1 MKRFRKSA
9 IALVLALLM
18 ALQGTEPIFVQA
30 KEAIE
35 DVQKNADFS
44 RPEALTEE
52 EAGITDSTSGEQDK
66 SQQSD
71 ADVQNETTPS
81 EDTETQ
87 EEQTTPA
94 EETEENPQEKE
105 VELKEPQDYY
115 PIPEEPEGELIDYD
129 AISKTYKTG
138 DKQYTTVYGG
148 YVGTY
153 KNEDGDTELVDNTL
167 VKPEE
172 ADTPASEEAQ
182 EASSVVATE
191 EKEEKTEVYQN
202 KANDYAILL
211 PEQMSEENGVTIENG
226 KTRIGI
232 IPVDGDYTHSVIK
245 DNAILY
251 NEVYEGADV
260 QYTVLDSSIKE
271 DIVLQQP
278 TDREVYEYE
287 LQIPGYQAEVK
298 DNQVYIYPE
307 GKTIKDA
314 KYLLETPSM
323 EDAAGEISFLITL
336 ELREED
342 GKTILTVKPDRDWLS
357 AEERQYPVRIDPTPV
372 EIQKS
377 SFNMIGVEE
386 GSPTSQI
393 GDNNYP
399 YVGFDDGIKSGN
411 LAGFG
416 TAHQNC
422 RTYIKVN
429 SNFSQIPKD
438 SKIDSATFAVS
449 QKTAYSGGASQFGLY
464 RVDQSWNTSI
474 TWKTKPV
481 NLTFQDVQ
489 NASTSRNSYI
499 NYDVKDLVN
508 DWVQGT
514 HANNGFALVA
524 IAEANNLGASMQCE
538 VLNNRASVYGPK
550 LSIQWSPAEDPYL
563 RDMSLDETTI
573 LLRPMTEKNTNGKL
587 KFDAVFADGI
597 AKSKSTVEY
606 YLLPDEENEEH
617 HETDAKPLYS
627 YPDSTEYN
635 KQFPEANKYYS
646 KDSNWQSALYSG
658 LTKDKLYKIKAK
670 ASKEIDGKLETGKE
684 VTSDS
689 FVIYEVK
696 QFDTFPKIAKYYGVP
711 LKNIMKDNQVM
722 DALVVANNTI
732 FIRNPQTN
740 VPYSPAP
747 LTDQD
752 KMRIDGALMGRGL
765 HCEFGFEPVNLNT
778 GNFYMDQSDATMNE
792 LNGEFSITRS
802 YNSKG
807 TDQHS
812 MFGRGWS
819 FNYDQSLSQMEDG
832 SLLYMRGDGSYLIFD
847 KNEDGSY
854 TAPDGYVYDL
864 KAVSYKDTDHDYIG
878 WELTDA
884 DQSVWSFDKYGILRY
899 VTDVNGFKTVLDY
912 DDDYNL
918 SKITTPSGKTFGV
931 KQDKFGHIKE
941 LSLPDGGKVS
951 YKYDEQGNLISVTDP
966 NGTTKEY
973 KYDDDS
979 RMTSWKDENGN
990 TVVKNTYDKEGRV
1003 VEQTDAEK
1011 GTATFKY
1018 GKSSTTTTDNEG
1030 NKTVYHYDDQYRTTS
1045 IEYPDGTTCEKTYNA
1060 ENQLASETTAAGTK
1074 TYTYD
1079 TFGNVATETREDG
1092 KTASYTYNEQN
1103 KLTSATGYN
1112 GATVTYSYD
1121 GNGNMVTSTKPDGTA
1136 ITYTYDDKH
1145 RMVSQTDGRGVTTTY
1160 SYDGPNM
1167 TGYVDGNGAAWGF
1180 TYDAMNRAVTMTD
1193 PLGNVTSNSYDANGN
1208 LTSKTAADG
1217 GVTAYTLDGVGNI
1230 TASTDALGNTTT
1242 YTYDKMYNMTSGT
1255 DPKGNQISY
1264 VYDKNYQQVKATD
1277 AKGNTITYKY
1287 DSMGRVIEESNKDF
1301 GTKLYEY
1308 DKAGNLKKYTDGNG
1322 NATVS
1327 KFDSLGQVLQS
1338 KDAVGNITKY
1348 EYDALGNE
1356 TKITYGDG
1364 SSHSKEYDNCGRLA
1378 KETDELGAV
1387 TTYTYDAA
1395 DNLVS
1400 KSDDSGRT
1408 WTYTY
1413 DNTGNRLSETNPEGG
1428 TTTYTYDKAGNLV
1441 SSTDEEGRTDTYA
1454 YDKAG
1459 NLTTSKDALGYT
1471 VSMKYDLNG
1480 NLVSSTDE
1488 NGNTS
1493 TMTYDGN
1500 GNMTS
1505 VSDAKGN
1512 ITAMKYDSTDNLEQ
1526 TVDALKGKTTYEYD
1540 SQGNSTKMTDALG
1553 NAYSYVYDKEGNNTS
1568 IILPTGDKVL
1578 MEYDAIGQLVK
1589 CTDAQGLVITYQ
1601 YDGAGNLIHSSD
1613 NGGNSMDYTYDGA
1626 GNVLTQ
1632 TDELG
1637 RTATYKYD
1645 QYGRL
1650 LKLTEADGSITSYEY
1665 DVMDR
1670 ITAVTDAEGHKT
1682 TFTYD
1687 KVGNQLSMTEE
1698 EEATYKYAYDK
1709 KDRVISQTNPL
1720 GASSTFKYDGND
1732 NVTESV
1738 DENGTVTKYAY
1749 DKNDN
1754 LVSQTD
1760 GNGNTTTYQYDE
1772 LDRKIGETS
1781 PLKETNEYRYDAIGN
1796 LTKSK
1801 DPMGLITEY
1810 KYDSL
1815 SNMTEQ
1821 ISPKGAVTKYD
1832 YDKHGNVISVTDAKG
1847 NETQYS
1853 VDLNDNV
1860 TKMTQA
1866 NGGEYTYSYDKAG
1879 RLKSM
1884 TSPLGYTKNFS
1895 YDKVDNVV
1903 KESDSLKSTTTY
1915 TYDKLHNM
1923 KSSTNALDGTTS
1935 FSYDKYGNLVK
1946 ETDPLGRSNTYSYD
1960 LAGQMTSAADPLG
1973 KITAYT
1979 YDPAGNITEITKPGG
1994 RKTSYGYDKNYNVT
2008 SVTDPM
2014 GYVAKTVYDK
2024 DNRVTEETDALGQKE
2039 SYTYDKDSRVTSITD
2054 KRGFTTGFDYD
2065 AHGNIQVVT
2074 DKTGLKSHLE
2084 YDKNDNLTKVT
2095 DALGGVTTYGYD
2107 NMDNLVTFTNAAN
2120 KTTNYTYDL
2129 EGNLTSIKDP
2139 AGRTEKFDYDEKGR
2153 LTGHTQASG
2162 KKTTYDYDKL
2172 NDLLEKSYQDAKGE
2186 RSEKDV
2192 TYAYNSA
2199 GERVSMKDQTG
2210 KSSYEYDAL
2219 GRITKVTSGSK
2230 KDVSYVYDD
2239 ADNLQA
2245 IVYLDGTKISYEY
2258 DLNDNLVKLTDRNRK
2273 VTTYKHDALNR
2284 VTEVTRSNG
2293 TKTEVS
2299 YDAEDHITKIVN
2311 TCGSCGKVISTYE
2324 YKYNDQGYVVGE
2336 TATELE
2342 AGTRK
2347 TPSWEDWY
2355 NWGDTQKETDKAD
2368 CEHQE
2373 KEIQTTRTYE
2383 YDDNWELTRCTE
2395 KAEGGKK
2402 TVHNYTYDKIGNRTS
2417 YEKIEDGVSK
2427 AKYNYK
2433 YNDSN
2438 QLIKRTNAKIWGDPG
2453 TTYSY
2458 DKDGNLI
2465 QECDKTNSADP
2476 VTYEYTAENRL
2487 AVVKQGGTVL
2497 MAAMYDGDNN
2507 RVFELDNTYKWED
2520 CYGDEVLIPANQ
2532 RTEDGNSPKEQLASL
2547 VKGGSN
2553 AKGYTLTE
2561 YINDINRENTEV
2573 LAEYGADEKVRQ
2585 AYTYGESG
2593 IGERVSVDKSEESSY
2608 YLYDGRNSVTGI
2620 LTETANLTNSYQYDS
2635 YGNLTSGTADGV
2647 NYYGYNGESTNVK
2660 TGLQY
2665 LRARYY
2671 NAENGTFT
2679 TEDSDL
2685 GTTENPLTRNRYDYT
2700 TNNPLNYSDPTGHSL
2715 WSRIKSTAKKAAK
2728 AVKSVGKKIVNTA
2741 KKVVKTVVN
2750 TAKKAAKTI
2759 VNTVKGV
2766 AKTAKNA
2773 AKHAKQTYQSVKN
2786 RVTSSSTY
2794 QKITSRGSQFIRSVS
2809 NGVQKIGKTYTSFK
2823 SYVSERTAE
2832 IRSEVVR
2839 HMCTTTNRIT
2849 DKLGKVDWNAV
2860 KKVAIGITAVTVSGL
2875 VVAATGGLAAG
2886 AVLAALPAMGGLGTA
2901 MVSGAVIGAIGGA
2914 SYSAVNSGLS
2924 GNSLKQ
2930 VAKDTLVGGIA
2941 GAVTGGVMGGLSYG
2955 AGKLLNVVR
2964 SAGSTHNDGI
2974 DKSFKKLVAEVTETK
2989 LPEGTWEKPPLERG
3003 DIIDKAMGNN
3013 LGHNFPTIDKVE
3025 NGVVTSVKSRDL
3037 GAKTYQNGNK
3047 LEKVI
3052 VKDINKVSGFIGE
3065 TFNGKFVN
3073 AEEIVGR
3080 QLQVVVPNVTLSEAQ
3095 INAVNNAT
3103 KHGIDKGVKLIIT
3116 VGK

>member
-1 MKRFRKSA
+1 
-9 IALVLALLM
+9 
-18 ALQGTEPIFVQA
+18 
-30 KEAIE
+30 
-35 DVQKNADFS
+35 
-44 RPEALTEE
+44 
-52 EAGITDSTSGEQDK
+52 
-66 SQQSD
+66 
-71 ADVQNETTPS
+71 
-81 EDTETQ
+81 
-87 EEQTTPA
+87 
-94 EETEENPQEKE
+94 
-105 VELKEPQDYY
+105 
-115 PIPEEPEGELIDYD
+115 
-129 AISKTYKTG
+129 
-138 DKQYTTVYGG
+138 
-148 YVGTY
+148 
-153 KNEDGDTELVDNTL
+153 
-167 VKPEE
+167 
-172 ADTPASEEAQ
+172 
-182 EASSVVATE
+182 
-191 EKEEKTEVYQN
+191 
-202 KANDYAILL
+202 
-211 PEQMSEENGVTIENG
+211 
-226 KTRIGI
+226 
-232 IPVDGDYTHSVIK
+232 
-245 DNAILY
+245 
-251 NEVYEGADV
+251 
-260 QYTVLDSSIKE
+260 
-271 DIVLQQP
+271 
-278 TDREVYEYE
+278 
-287 LQIPGYQAEVK
+287 
-298 DNQVYIYPE
+298 
-307 GKTIKDA
+307 
-314 KYLLETPSM
+314 
-323 EDAAGEISFLITL
+323 
-336 ELREED
+336 
-342 GKTILTVKPDRDWLS
+342 
-357 AEERQYPVRIDPTPV
+357 
-372 EIQKS
+372 
-377 SFNMIGVEE
+377 
-386 GSPTSQI
+386 
-393 GDNNYP
+393 
-399 YVGFDDGIKSGN
+399 
-411 LAGFG
+411 
-416 TAHQNC
+416 
-422 RTYIKVN
+422 
-429 SNFSQIPKD
+429 
-438 SKIDSATFAVS
+438 
-449 QKTAYSGGASQFGLY
+449 
-464 RVDQSWNTSI
+464 
-474 TWKTKPV
+474 
-481 NLTFQDVQ
+481 
-489 NASTSRNSYI
+489 
-499 NYDVKDLVN
+499 
-508 DWVQGT
+508 
-514 HANNGFALVA
+514 
-524 IAEANNLGASMQCE
+524 
-538 VLNNRASVYGPK
+538 
-550 LSIQWSPAEDPYL
+550 
-563 RDMSLDETTI
+563 
-573 LLRPMTEKNTNGKL
+573 
-587 KFDAVFADGI
+587 
-597 AKSKSTVEY
+597 
-606 YLLPDEENEEH
+606 
-617 HETDAKPLYS
+617 
-627 YPDSTEYN
+627 
-635 KQFPEANKYYS
+635 
-646 KDSNWQSALYSG
+646 
-658 LTKDKLYKIKAK
+658 
-670 ASKEIDGKLETGKE
+670 
-684 VTSDS
+684 
-689 FVIYEVK
+689 
-696 QFDTFPKIAKYYGVP
+696 
-711 LKNIMKDNQVM
+711 
-722 DALVVANNTI
+722 
-732 FIRNPQTN
+732 
-740 VPYSPAP
+740 
-747 LTDQD
+747 
-752 KMRIDGALMGRGL
+752 
-765 HCEFGFEPVNLNT
+765 
-778 GNFYMDQSDATMNE
+778 
-792 LNGEFSITRS
+792 
-802 YNSKG
+802 
-807 TDQHS
+807 
-812 MFGRGWS
+812 
-819 FNYDQSLSQMEDG
+819 
-832 SLLYMRGDGSYLIFD
+832 
-847 KNEDGSY
+847 
-854 TAPDGYVYDL
+854 
-864 KAVSYKDTDHDYIG
+864 
-878 WELTDA
+878 
-884 DQSVWSFDKYGILRY
+884 
-899 VTDVNGFKTVLDY
+899 
-912 DDDYNL
+912 
-918 SKITTPSGKTFGV
+918 
-931 KQDKFGHIKE
+931 
-941 LSLPDGGKVS
+941 
-951 YKYDEQGNLISVTDP
+951 
-966 NGTTKEY
+966 
-973 KYDDDS
+973 
-979 RMTSWKDENGN
+979 
-990 TVVKNTYDKEGRV
+990 
-1003 VEQTDAEK
+1003 
-1011 GTATFKY
+1011 
-1018 GKSSTTTTDNEG
+1018 
-1030 NKTVYHYDDQYRTTS
+1030 
-1045 IEYPDGTTCEKTYNA
+1045 
-1060 ENQLASETTAAGTK
+1060 
-1074 TYTYD
+1074 
-1079 TFGNVATETREDG
+1079 
-1092 KTASYTYNEQN
+1092 
-1103 KLTSATGYN
+1103 
-1112 GATVTYSYD
+1112 
-1121 GNGNMVTSTKPDGTA
+1121 
-1136 ITYTYDDKH
+1136 
-1145 RMVSQTDGRGVTTTY
+1145 
-1160 SYDGPNM
+1160 
-1167 TGYVDGNGAAWGF
+1167 
-1180 TYDAMNRAVTMTD
+1180 
-1193 PLGNVTSNSYDANGN
+1193 
-1208 LTSKTAADG
+1208 
-1217 GVTAYTLDGVGNI
+1217 
-1230 TASTDALGNTTT
+1230 
-1242 YTYDKMYNMTSGT
+1242 
-1255 DPKGNQISY
+1255 
-1264 VYDKNYQQVKATD
+1264 
-1277 AKGNTITYKY
+1277 
-1287 DSMGRVIEESNKDF
+1287 
-1301 GTKLYEY
+1301 
-1308 DKAGNLKKYTDGNG
+1308 
-1322 NATVS
+1322 
-1327 KFDSLGQVLQS
+1327 
-1338 KDAVGNITKY
+1338 
-1348 EYDALGNE
+1348 
-1356 TKITYGDG
+1356 
-1364 SSHSKEYDNCGRLA
+1364 
-1378 KETDELGAV
+1378 
-1387 TTYTYDAA
+1387 
-1395 DNLVS
+1395 
-1400 KSDDSGRT
+1400 
-1408 WTYTY
+1408 
-1413 DNTGNRLSETNPEGG
+1413 
-1428 TTTYTYDKAGNLV
+1428 
-1441 SSTDEEGRTDTYA
+1441 
-1454 YDKAG
+1454 
-1459 NLTTSKDALGYT
+1459 
-1471 VSMKYDLNG
+1471 
-1480 NLVSSTDE
+1480 
-1488 NGNTS
+1488 
-1493 TMTYDGN
+1493 
-1500 GNMTS
+1500 
-1505 VSDAKGN
+1505 
-1512 ITAMKYDSTDNLEQ
+1512 
-1526 TVDALKGKTTYEYD
+1526 
-1540 SQGNSTKMTDALG
+1540 
-1553 NAYSYVYDKEGNNTS
+1553 
-1568 IILPTGDKVL
+1568 
-1578 MEYDAIGQLVK
+1578 
-1589 CTDAQGLVITYQ
+1589 
-1601 YDGAGNLIHSSD
+1601 
-1613 NGGNSMDYTYDGA
+1613 
-1626 GNVLTQ
+1626 
-1632 TDELG
+1632 
-1637 RTATYKYD
+1637 
-1645 QYGRL
+1645 
-1650 LKLTEADGSITSYEY
+1650 
-1665 DVMDR
+1665 
-1670 ITAVTDAEGHKT
+1670 
-1682 TFTYD
+1682 
-1687 KVGNQLSMTEE
+1687 
-1698 EEATYKYAYDK
+1698 
-1709 KDRVISQTNPL
+1709 
-1720 GASSTFKYDGND
+1720 
-1732 NVTESV
+1732 
-1738 DENGTVTKYAY
+1738 
-1749 DKNDN
+1749 
-1754 LVSQTD
+1754 
-1760 GNGNTTTYQYDE
+1760 
-1772 LDRKIGETS
+1772 
-1781 PLKETNEYRYDAIGN
+1781 
-1796 LTKSK
+1796 
-1801 DPMGLITEY
+1801 
-1810 KYDSL
+1810 
-1815 SNMTEQ
+1815 
-1821 ISPKGAVTKYD
+1821 
-1832 YDKHGNVISVTDAKG
+1832 
-1847 NETQYS
+1847 
-1853 VDLNDNV
+1853 
-1860 TKMTQA
+1860 MTQA

-1915 TYDKLHNM
+1915 IYDKLHNM

-2186 RSEKDV
+2186 TSEKDV

-2245 IVYLDGTKISYEY
+2245 IVYPDGTKISYEY

>member
-1 MKRFRKSA
+1 M
-9 IALVLALLM
+9 
-18 ALQGTEPIFVQA
+18 
-30 KEAIE
+30 
-35 DVQKNADFS
+35 
-44 RPEALTEE
+44 
-52 EAGITDSTSGEQDK
+52 
-66 SQQSD
+66 
-71 ADVQNETTPS
+71 
-81 EDTETQ
+81 
-87 EEQTTPA
+87 
-94 EETEENPQEKE
+94 
-105 VELKEPQDYY
+105 
-115 PIPEEPEGELIDYD
+115 
-129 AISKTYKTG
+129 
-138 DKQYTTVYGG
+138 
-148 YVGTY
+148 
-153 KNEDGDTELVDNTL
+153 
-167 VKPEE
+167 
-172 ADTPASEEAQ
+172 
-182 EASSVVATE
+182 
-191 EKEEKTEVYQN
+191 
-202 KANDYAILL
+202 
-211 PEQMSEENGVTIENG
+211 
-226 KTRIGI
+226 
-232 IPVDGDYTHSVIK
+232 
-245 DNAILY
+245 
-251 NEVYEGADV
+251 
-260 QYTVLDSSIKE
+260 
-271 DIVLQQP
+271 
-278 TDREVYEYE
+278 
-287 LQIPGYQAEVK
+287 
-298 DNQVYIYPE
+298 
-307 GKTIKDA
+307 
-314 KYLLETPSM
+314 
-323 EDAAGEISFLITL
+323 
-336 ELREED
+336 
-342 GKTILTVKPDRDWLS
+342 
-357 AEERQYPVRIDPTPV
+357 
-372 EIQKS
+372 
-377 SFNMIGVEE
+377 
-386 GSPTSQI
+386 
-393 GDNNYP
+393 
-399 YVGFDDGIKSGN
+399 
-411 LAGFG
+411 
-416 TAHQNC
+416 
-422 RTYIKVN
+422 
-429 SNFSQIPKD
+429 
-438 SKIDSATFAVS
+438 
-449 QKTAYSGGASQFGLY
+449 
-464 RVDQSWNTSI
+464 
-474 TWKTKPV
+474 
-481 NLTFQDVQ
+481 
-489 NASTSRNSYI
+489 
-499 NYDVKDLVN
+499 
-508 DWVQGT
+508 
-514 HANNGFALVA
+514 
-524 IAEANNLGASMQCE
+524 
-538 VLNNRASVYGPK
+538 
-550 LSIQWSPAEDPYL
+550 
-563 RDMSLDETTI
+563 
-573 LLRPMTEKNTNGKL
+573 
-587 KFDAVFADGI
+587 
-597 AKSKSTVEY
+597 
-606 YLLPDEENEEH
+606 
-617 HETDAKPLYS
+617 
-627 YPDSTEYN
+627 
-635 KQFPEANKYYS
+635 
-646 KDSNWQSALYSG
+646 
-658 LTKDKLYKIKAK
+658 
-670 ASKEIDGKLETGKE
+670 
-684 VTSDS
+684 
-689 FVIYEVK
+689 
-696 QFDTFPKIAKYYGVP
+696 
-711 LKNIMKDNQVM
+711 
-722 DALVVANNTI
+722 
-732 FIRNPQTN
+732 
-740 VPYSPAP
+740 
-747 LTDQD
+747 
-752 KMRIDGALMGRGL
+752 
-765 HCEFGFEPVNLNT
+765 
-778 GNFYMDQSDATMNE
+778 
-792 LNGEFSITRS
+792 
-802 YNSKG
+802 
-807 TDQHS
+807 
-812 MFGRGWS
+812 
-819 FNYDQSLSQMEDG
+819 
-832 SLLYMRGDGSYLIFD
+832 
-847 KNEDGSY
+847 
-854 TAPDGYVYDL
+854 
-864 KAVSYKDTDHDYIG
+864 
-878 WELTDA
+878 
-884 DQSVWSFDKYGILRY
+884 
-899 VTDVNGFKTVLDY
+899 
-912 DDDYNL
+912 
-918 SKITTPSGKTFGV
+918 
-931 KQDKFGHIKE
+931 
-941 LSLPDGGKVS
+941 
-951 YKYDEQGNLISVTDP
+951 
-966 NGTTKEY
+966 
-973 KYDDDS
+973 
-979 RMTSWKDENGN
+979 
-990 TVVKNTYDKEGRV
+990 
-1003 VEQTDAEK
+1003 
-1011 GTATFKY
+1011 
-1018 GKSSTTTTDNEG
+1018 
-1030 NKTVYHYDDQYRTTS
+1030 
-1045 IEYPDGTTCEKTYNA
+1045 
-1060 ENQLASETTAAGTK
+1060 
-1074 TYTYD
+1074 
-1079 TFGNVATETREDG
+1079 
-1092 KTASYTYNEQN
+1092 
-1103 KLTSATGYN
+1103 
-1112 GATVTYSYD
+1112 
-1121 GNGNMVTSTKPDGTA
+1121 
-1136 ITYTYDDKH
+1136 
-1145 RMVSQTDGRGVTTTY
+1145 
-1160 SYDGPNM
+1160 
-1167 TGYVDGNGAAWGF
+1167 
-1180 TYDAMNRAVTMTD
+1180 
-1193 PLGNVTSNSYDANGN
+1193 
-1208 LTSKTAADG
+1208 
-1217 GVTAYTLDGVGNI
+1217 
-1230 TASTDALGNTTT
+1230 
-1242 YTYDKMYNMTSGT
+1242 
-1255 DPKGNQISY
+1255 
-1264 VYDKNYQQVKATD
+1264 
-1277 AKGNTITYKY
+1277 
-1287 DSMGRVIEESNKDF
+1287 
-1301 GTKLYEY
+1301 
-1308 DKAGNLKKYTDGNG
+1308 
-1322 NATVS
+1322 
-1327 KFDSLGQVLQS
+1327 
-1338 KDAVGNITKY
+1338 
-1348 EYDALGNE
+1348 
-1356 TKITYGDG
+1356 
-1364 SSHSKEYDNCGRLA
+1364 
-1378 KETDELGAV
+1378 
-1387 TTYTYDAA
+1387 
-1395 DNLVS
+1395 
-1400 KSDDSGRT
+1400 
-1408 WTYTY
+1408 
-1413 DNTGNRLSETNPEGG
+1413 
-1428 TTTYTYDKAGNLV
+1428 
-1441 SSTDEEGRTDTYA
+1441 
-1454 YDKAG
+1454 
-1459 NLTTSKDALGYT
+1459 
-1471 VSMKYDLNG
+1471 
-1480 NLVSSTDE
+1480 
-1488 NGNTS
+1488 
-1493 TMTYDGN
+1493 
-1500 GNMTS
+1500 
-1505 VSDAKGN
+1505 
-1512 ITAMKYDSTDNLEQ
+1512 
-1526 TVDALKGKTTYEYD
+1526 
-1540 SQGNSTKMTDALG
+1540 
-1553 NAYSYVYDKEGNNTS
+1553 
-1568 IILPTGDKVL
+1568 
-1578 MEYDAIGQLVK
+1578 
-1589 CTDAQGLVITYQ
+1589 
-1601 YDGAGNLIHSSD
+1601 
-1613 NGGNSMDYTYDGA
+1613 
-1626 GNVLTQ
+1626 
-1632 TDELG
+1632 
-1637 RTATYKYD
+1637 
-1645 QYGRL
+1645 
-1650 LKLTEADGSITSYEY
+1650 
-1665 DVMDR
+1665 
-1670 ITAVTDAEGHKT
+1670 
-1682 TFTYD
+1682 
-1687 KVGNQLSMTEE
+1687 
-1698 EEATYKYAYDK
+1698 
-1709 KDRVISQTNPL
+1709 
-1720 GASSTFKYDGND
+1720 
-1732 NVTESV
+1732 
-1738 DENGTVTKYAY
+1738 
-1749 DKNDN
+1749 
-1754 LVSQTD
+1754 
-1760 GNGNTTTYQYDE
+1760 
-1772 LDRKIGETS
+1772 
-1781 PLKETNEYRYDAIGN
+1781 
-1796 LTKSK
+1796 
-1801 DPMGLITEY
+1801 
-1810 KYDSL
+1810 
-1815 SNMTEQ
+1815 
-1821 ISPKGAVTKYD
+1821 
-1832 YDKHGNVISVTDAKG
+1832 
-1847 NETQYS
+1847 
-1853 VDLNDNV
+1853 
-1860 TKMTQA
+1860 
-1866 NGGEYTYSYDKAG
+1866 
-1879 RLKSM
+1879 
-1884 TSPLGYTKNFS
+1884 
-1895 YDKVDNVV
+1895 
-1903 KESDSLKSTTTY
+1903 
-1915 TYDKLHNM
+1915 
-1923 KSSTNALDGTTS
+1923 
-1935 FSYDKYGNLVK
+1935 K

-2186 RSEKDV
+2186 TSEKDV

-2245 IVYLDGTKISYEY
+2245 IVYPDGTKISYEY

-2585 AYTYGESG
+2585 AYTYGESV

>member
-1 MKRFRKSA
+1 
-9 IALVLALLM
+9 
-18 ALQGTEPIFVQA
+18 
-30 KEAIE
+30 
-35 DVQKNADFS
+35 
-44 RPEALTEE
+44 
-52 EAGITDSTSGEQDK
+52 
-66 SQQSD
+66 
-71 ADVQNETTPS
+71 
-81 EDTETQ
+81 
-87 EEQTTPA
+87 
-94 EETEENPQEKE
+94 
-105 VELKEPQDYY
+105 
-115 PIPEEPEGELIDYD
+115 
-129 AISKTYKTG
+129 
-138 DKQYTTVYGG
+138 
-148 YVGTY
+148 
-153 KNEDGDTELVDNTL
+153 
-167 VKPEE
+167 
-172 ADTPASEEAQ
+172 
-182 EASSVVATE
+182 
-191 EKEEKTEVYQN
+191 
-202 KANDYAILL
+202 
-211 PEQMSEENGVTIENG
+211 
-226 KTRIGI
+226 
-232 IPVDGDYTHSVIK
+232 
-245 DNAILY
+245 
-251 NEVYEGADV
+251 
-260 QYTVLDSSIKE
+260 
-271 DIVLQQP
+271 
-278 TDREVYEYE
+278 
-287 LQIPGYQAEVK
+287 
-298 DNQVYIYPE
+298 
-307 GKTIKDA
+307 
-314 KYLLETPSM
+314 
-323 EDAAGEISFLITL
+323 
-336 ELREED
+336 
-342 GKTILTVKPDRDWLS
+342 
-357 AEERQYPVRIDPTPV
+357 
-372 EIQKS
+372 
-377 SFNMIGVEE
+377 
-386 GSPTSQI
+386 
-393 GDNNYP
+393 
-399 YVGFDDGIKSGN
+399 
-411 LAGFG
+411 
-416 TAHQNC
+416 
-422 RTYIKVN
+422 
-429 SNFSQIPKD
+429 
-438 SKIDSATFAVS
+438 
-449 QKTAYSGGASQFGLY
+449 
-464 RVDQSWNTSI
+464 
-474 TWKTKPV
+474 
-481 NLTFQDVQ
+481 
-489 NASTSRNSYI
+489 
-499 NYDVKDLVN
+499 
-508 DWVQGT
+508 
-514 HANNGFALVA
+514 
-524 IAEANNLGASMQCE
+524 
-538 VLNNRASVYGPK
+538 
-550 LSIQWSPAEDPYL
+550 
-563 RDMSLDETTI
+563 
-573 LLRPMTEKNTNGKL
+573 
-587 KFDAVFADGI
+587 
-597 AKSKSTVEY
+597 
-606 YLLPDEENEEH
+606 
-617 HETDAKPLYS
+617 
-627 YPDSTEYN
+627 
-635 KQFPEANKYYS
+635 
-646 KDSNWQSALYSG
+646 
-658 LTKDKLYKIKAK
+658 
-670 ASKEIDGKLETGKE
+670 
-684 VTSDS
+684 
-689 FVIYEVK
+689 
-696 QFDTFPKIAKYYGVP
+696 
-711 LKNIMKDNQVM
+711 
-722 DALVVANNTI
+722 
-732 FIRNPQTN
+732 
-740 VPYSPAP
+740 
-747 LTDQD
+747 
-752 KMRIDGALMGRGL
+752 
-765 HCEFGFEPVNLNT
+765 
-778 GNFYMDQSDATMNE
+778 
-792 LNGEFSITRS
+792 
-802 YNSKG
+802 
-807 TDQHS
+807 
-812 MFGRGWS
+812 
-819 FNYDQSLSQMEDG
+819 
-832 SLLYMRGDGSYLIFD
+832 
-847 KNEDGSY
+847 
-854 TAPDGYVYDL
+854 
-864 KAVSYKDTDHDYIG
+864 
-878 WELTDA
+878 
-884 DQSVWSFDKYGILRY
+884 
-899 VTDVNGFKTVLDY
+899 
-912 DDDYNL
+912 
-918 SKITTPSGKTFGV
+918 
-931 KQDKFGHIKE
+931 
-941 LSLPDGGKVS
+941 
-951 YKYDEQGNLISVTDP
+951 
-966 NGTTKEY
+966 
-973 KYDDDS
+973 
-979 RMTSWKDENGN
+979 
-990 TVVKNTYDKEGRV
+990 
-1003 VEQTDAEK
+1003 
-1011 GTATFKY
+1011 
-1018 GKSSTTTTDNEG
+1018 
-1030 NKTVYHYDDQYRTTS
+1030 
-1045 IEYPDGTTCEKTYNA
+1045 
-1060 ENQLASETTAAGTK
+1060 
-1074 TYTYD
+1074 
-1079 TFGNVATETREDG
+1079 
-1092 KTASYTYNEQN
+1092 
-1103 KLTSATGYN
+1103 
-1112 GATVTYSYD
+1112 
-1121 GNGNMVTSTKPDGTA
+1121 
-1136 ITYTYDDKH
+1136 
-1145 RMVSQTDGRGVTTTY
+1145 
-1160 SYDGPNM
+1160 
-1167 TGYVDGNGAAWGF
+1167 
-1180 TYDAMNRAVTMTD
+1180 
-1193 PLGNVTSNSYDANGN
+1193 
-1208 LTSKTAADG
+1208 
-1217 GVTAYTLDGVGNI
+1217 
-1230 TASTDALGNTTT
+1230 
-1242 YTYDKMYNMTSGT
+1242 
-1255 DPKGNQISY
+1255 
-1264 VYDKNYQQVKATD
+1264 
-1277 AKGNTITYKY
+1277 
-1287 DSMGRVIEESNKDF
+1287 
-1301 GTKLYEY
+1301 
-1308 DKAGNLKKYTDGNG
+1308 
-1322 NATVS
+1322 
-1327 KFDSLGQVLQS
+1327 
-1338 KDAVGNITKY
+1338 
-1348 EYDALGNE
+1348 
-1356 TKITYGDG
+1356 
-1364 SSHSKEYDNCGRLA
+1364 
-1378 KETDELGAV
+1378 
-1387 TTYTYDAA
+1387 
-1395 DNLVS
+1395 
-1400 KSDDSGRT
+1400 
-1408 WTYTY
+1408 
-1413 DNTGNRLSETNPEGG
+1413 
-1428 TTTYTYDKAGNLV
+1428 
-1441 SSTDEEGRTDTYA
+1441 
-1454 YDKAG
+1454 
-1459 NLTTSKDALGYT
+1459 
-1471 VSMKYDLNG
+1471 
-1480 NLVSSTDE
+1480 
-1488 NGNTS
+1488 
-1493 TMTYDGN
+1493 
-1500 GNMTS
+1500 
-1505 VSDAKGN
+1505 
-1512 ITAMKYDSTDNLEQ
+1512 
-1526 TVDALKGKTTYEYD
+1526 
-1540 SQGNSTKMTDALG
+1540 
-1553 NAYSYVYDKEGNNTS
+1553 
-1568 IILPTGDKVL
+1568 
-1578 MEYDAIGQLVK
+1578 
-1589 CTDAQGLVITYQ
+1589 
-1601 YDGAGNLIHSSD
+1601 
-1613 NGGNSMDYTYDGA
+1613 
-1626 GNVLTQ
+1626 
-1632 TDELG
+1632 
-1637 RTATYKYD
+1637 
-1645 QYGRL
+1645 
-1650 LKLTEADGSITSYEY
+1650 
-1665 DVMDR
+1665 
-1670 ITAVTDAEGHKT
+1670 
-1682 TFTYD
+1682 
-1687 KVGNQLSMTEE
+1687 
-1698 EEATYKYAYDK
+1698 
-1709 KDRVISQTNPL
+1709 
-1720 GASSTFKYDGND
+1720 
-1732 NVTESV
+1732 
-1738 DENGTVTKYAY
+1738 
-1749 DKNDN
+1749 
-1754 LVSQTD
+1754 
-1760 GNGNTTTYQYDE
+1760 
-1772 LDRKIGETS
+1772 
-1781 PLKETNEYRYDAIGN
+1781 
-1796 LTKSK
+1796 
-1801 DPMGLITEY
+1801 
-1810 KYDSL
+1810 
-1815 SNMTEQ
+1815 
-1821 ISPKGAVTKYD
+1821 
-1832 YDKHGNVISVTDAKG
+1832 
-1847 NETQYS
+1847 
-1853 VDLNDNV
+1853 
-1860 TKMTQA
+1860 
-1866 NGGEYTYSYDKAG
+1866 
-1879 RLKSM
+1879 
-1884 TSPLGYTKNFS
+1884 
-1895 YDKVDNVV
+1895 
-1903 KESDSLKSTTTY
+1903 
-1915 TYDKLHNM
+1915 
-1923 KSSTNALDGTTS
+1923 
-1935 FSYDKYGNLVK
+1935 
-1946 ETDPLGRSNTYSYD
+1946 
-1960 LAGQMTSAADPLG
+1960 
-1973 KITAYT
+1973 
-1979 YDPAGNITEITKPGG
+1979 
-1994 RKTSYGYDKNYNVT
+1994 
-2008 SVTDPM
+2008 M

-2186 RSEKDV
+2186 TSEKDV

-2245 IVYLDGTKISYEY
+2245 IVYPDGTKISYEY

-2773 AKHAKQTYQSVKN
+2773 AKHAKQTYQ
-2786 RVTSSSTY
+2786 
-2794 QKITSRGSQFIRSVS
+2794 KITSRGSQFIRSVS

>member
-1 MKRFRKSA
+1 M
-9 IALVLALLM
+9 
-18 ALQGTEPIFVQA
+18 
-30 KEAIE
+30 
-35 DVQKNADFS
+35 
-44 RPEALTEE
+44 
-52 EAGITDSTSGEQDK
+52 
-66 SQQSD
+66 
-71 ADVQNETTPS
+71 
-81 EDTETQ
+81 
-87 EEQTTPA
+87 
-94 EETEENPQEKE
+94 
-105 VELKEPQDYY
+105 
-115 PIPEEPEGELIDYD
+115 
-129 AISKTYKTG
+129 
-138 DKQYTTVYGG
+138 
-148 YVGTY
+148 
-153 KNEDGDTELVDNTL
+153 
-167 VKPEE
+167 
-172 ADTPASEEAQ
+172 
-182 EASSVVATE
+182 
-191 EKEEKTEVYQN
+191 
-202 KANDYAILL
+202 
-211 PEQMSEENGVTIENG
+211 
-226 KTRIGI
+226 
-232 IPVDGDYTHSVIK
+232 
-245 DNAILY
+245 
-251 NEVYEGADV
+251 
-260 QYTVLDSSIKE
+260 
-271 DIVLQQP
+271 
-278 TDREVYEYE
+278 
-287 LQIPGYQAEVK
+287 
-298 DNQVYIYPE
+298 
-307 GKTIKDA
+307 
-314 KYLLETPSM
+314 
-323 EDAAGEISFLITL
+323 
-336 ELREED
+336 
-342 GKTILTVKPDRDWLS
+342 
-357 AEERQYPVRIDPTPV
+357 
-372 EIQKS
+372 
-377 SFNMIGVEE
+377 
-386 GSPTSQI
+386 
-393 GDNNYP
+393 
-399 YVGFDDGIKSGN
+399 
-411 LAGFG
+411 
-416 TAHQNC
+416 
-422 RTYIKVN
+422 
-429 SNFSQIPKD
+429 
-438 SKIDSATFAVS
+438 
-449 QKTAYSGGASQFGLY
+449 
-464 RVDQSWNTSI
+464 
-474 TWKTKPV
+474 
-481 NLTFQDVQ
+481 
-489 NASTSRNSYI
+489 
-499 NYDVKDLVN
+499 
-508 DWVQGT
+508 
-514 HANNGFALVA
+514 
-524 IAEANNLGASMQCE
+524 
-538 VLNNRASVYGPK
+538 
-550 LSIQWSPAEDPYL
+550 
-563 RDMSLDETTI
+563 
-573 LLRPMTEKNTNGKL
+573 
-587 KFDAVFADGI
+587 
-597 AKSKSTVEY
+597 
-606 YLLPDEENEEH
+606 
-617 HETDAKPLYS
+617 
-627 YPDSTEYN
+627 
-635 KQFPEANKYYS
+635 
-646 KDSNWQSALYSG
+646 
-658 LTKDKLYKIKAK
+658 
-670 ASKEIDGKLETGKE
+670 
-684 VTSDS
+684 
-689 FVIYEVK
+689 
-696 QFDTFPKIAKYYGVP
+696 
-711 LKNIMKDNQVM
+711 
-722 DALVVANNTI
+722 
-732 FIRNPQTN
+732 
-740 VPYSPAP
+740 
-747 LTDQD
+747 
-752 KMRIDGALMGRGL
+752 
-765 HCEFGFEPVNLNT
+765 
-778 GNFYMDQSDATMNE
+778 
-792 LNGEFSITRS
+792 
-802 YNSKG
+802 
-807 TDQHS
+807 
-812 MFGRGWS
+812 
-819 FNYDQSLSQMEDG
+819 
-832 SLLYMRGDGSYLIFD
+832 
-847 KNEDGSY
+847 
-854 TAPDGYVYDL
+854 
-864 KAVSYKDTDHDYIG
+864 
-878 WELTDA
+878 
-884 DQSVWSFDKYGILRY
+884 
-899 VTDVNGFKTVLDY
+899 
-912 DDDYNL
+912 
-918 SKITTPSGKTFGV
+918 
-931 KQDKFGHIKE
+931 
-941 LSLPDGGKVS
+941 
-951 YKYDEQGNLISVTDP
+951 
-966 NGTTKEY
+966 
-973 KYDDDS
+973 
-979 RMTSWKDENGN
+979 
-990 TVVKNTYDKEGRV
+990 
-1003 VEQTDAEK
+1003 
-1011 GTATFKY
+1011 
-1018 GKSSTTTTDNEG
+1018 
-1030 NKTVYHYDDQYRTTS
+1030 
-1045 IEYPDGTTCEKTYNA
+1045 
-1060 ENQLASETTAAGTK
+1060 
-1074 TYTYD
+1074 
-1079 TFGNVATETREDG
+1079 
-1092 KTASYTYNEQN
+1092 
-1103 KLTSATGYN
+1103 
-1112 GATVTYSYD
+1112 
-1121 GNGNMVTSTKPDGTA
+1121 
-1136 ITYTYDDKH
+1136 
-1145 RMVSQTDGRGVTTTY
+1145 
-1160 SYDGPNM
+1160 
-1167 TGYVDGNGAAWGF
+1167 
-1180 TYDAMNRAVTMTD
+1180 
-1193 PLGNVTSNSYDANGN
+1193 
-1208 LTSKTAADG
+1208 
-1217 GVTAYTLDGVGNI
+1217 
-1230 TASTDALGNTTT
+1230 
-1242 YTYDKMYNMTSGT
+1242 
-1255 DPKGNQISY
+1255 
-1264 VYDKNYQQVKATD
+1264 
-1277 AKGNTITYKY
+1277 
-1287 DSMGRVIEESNKDF
+1287 
-1301 GTKLYEY
+1301 
-1308 DKAGNLKKYTDGNG
+1308 
-1322 NATVS
+1322 
-1327 KFDSLGQVLQS
+1327 
-1338 KDAVGNITKY
+1338 
-1348 EYDALGNE
+1348 
-1356 TKITYGDG
+1356 
-1364 SSHSKEYDNCGRLA
+1364 
-1378 KETDELGAV
+1378 
-1387 TTYTYDAA
+1387 
-1395 DNLVS
+1395 
-1400 KSDDSGRT
+1400 
-1408 WTYTY
+1408 
-1413 DNTGNRLSETNPEGG
+1413 
-1428 TTTYTYDKAGNLV
+1428 
-1441 SSTDEEGRTDTYA
+1441 
-1454 YDKAG
+1454 
-1459 NLTTSKDALGYT
+1459 
-1471 VSMKYDLNG
+1471 
-1480 NLVSSTDE
+1480 
-1488 NGNTS
+1488 
-1493 TMTYDGN
+1493 
-1500 GNMTS
+1500 
-1505 VSDAKGN
+1505 
-1512 ITAMKYDSTDNLEQ
+1512 
-1526 TVDALKGKTTYEYD
+1526 
-1540 SQGNSTKMTDALG
+1540 
-1553 NAYSYVYDKEGNNTS
+1553 
-1568 IILPTGDKVL
+1568 
-1578 MEYDAIGQLVK
+1578 
-1589 CTDAQGLVITYQ
+1589 
-1601 YDGAGNLIHSSD
+1601 
-1613 NGGNSMDYTYDGA
+1613 
-1626 GNVLTQ
+1626 
-1632 TDELG
+1632 
-1637 RTATYKYD
+1637 
-1645 QYGRL
+1645 
-1650 LKLTEADGSITSYEY
+1650 
-1665 DVMDR
+1665 
-1670 ITAVTDAEGHKT
+1670 
-1682 TFTYD
+1682 
-1687 KVGNQLSMTEE
+1687 
-1698 EEATYKYAYDK
+1698 
-1709 KDRVISQTNPL
+1709 
-1720 GASSTFKYDGND
+1720 
-1732 NVTESV
+1732 
-1738 DENGTVTKYAY
+1738 
-1749 DKNDN
+1749 
-1754 LVSQTD
+1754 
-1760 GNGNTTTYQYDE
+1760 
-1772 LDRKIGETS
+1772 
-1781 PLKETNEYRYDAIGN
+1781 
-1796 LTKSK
+1796 
-1801 DPMGLITEY
+1801 
-1810 KYDSL
+1810 
-1815 SNMTEQ
+1815 
-1821 ISPKGAVTKYD
+1821 
-1832 YDKHGNVISVTDAKG
+1832 
-1847 NETQYS
+1847 
-1853 VDLNDNV
+1853 
-1860 TKMTQA
+1860 
-1866 NGGEYTYSYDKAG
+1866 
-1879 RLKSM
+1879 
-1884 TSPLGYTKNFS
+1884 
-1895 YDKVDNVV
+1895 
-1903 KESDSLKSTTTY
+1903 
-1915 TYDKLHNM
+1915 
-1923 KSSTNALDGTTS
+1923 
-1935 FSYDKYGNLVK
+1935 
-1946 ETDPLGRSNTYSYD
+1946 
-1960 LAGQMTSAADPLG
+1960 
-1973 KITAYT
+1973 
-1979 YDPAGNITEITKPGG
+1979 
-1994 RKTSYGYDKNYNVT
+1994 
-2008 SVTDPM
+2008 
-2014 GYVAKTVYDK
+2014 VYDK
-2024 DNRVTEETDALGQKE
+2024 DNRVTEETDALGQTE

-2186 RSEKDV
+2186 TSEKDV

-2245 IVYLDGTKISYEY
+2245 IVYPDGTKVSYEY

-2520 CYGDEVLIPANQ
+2520 CYGDEVLIPENQ

-2620 LTETANLTNSYQYDS
+2620 LTETANLTNSYQYDP

-2773 AKHAKQTYQSVKN
+2773 AKHAKQAYQSVKN

-2914 SYSAVNSGLS
+2914 SYSEVNSGLS

>member
-1 MKRFRKSA
+1 M
-9 IALVLALLM
+9 
-18 ALQGTEPIFVQA
+18 
-30 KEAIE
+30 
-35 DVQKNADFS
+35 
-44 RPEALTEE
+44 
-52 EAGITDSTSGEQDK
+52 
-66 SQQSD
+66 
-71 ADVQNETTPS
+71 
-81 EDTETQ
+81 
-87 EEQTTPA
+87 
-94 EETEENPQEKE
+94 
-105 VELKEPQDYY
+105 
-115 PIPEEPEGELIDYD
+115 
-129 AISKTYKTG
+129 
-138 DKQYTTVYGG
+138 
-148 YVGTY
+148 
-153 KNEDGDTELVDNTL
+153 
-167 VKPEE
+167 
-172 ADTPASEEAQ
+172 
-182 EASSVVATE
+182 
-191 EKEEKTEVYQN
+191 
-202 KANDYAILL
+202 
-211 PEQMSEENGVTIENG
+211 
-226 KTRIGI
+226 
-232 IPVDGDYTHSVIK
+232 
-245 DNAILY
+245 
-251 NEVYEGADV
+251 
-260 QYTVLDSSIKE
+260 
-271 DIVLQQP
+271 
-278 TDREVYEYE
+278 
-287 LQIPGYQAEVK
+287 
-298 DNQVYIYPE
+298 
-307 GKTIKDA
+307 
-314 KYLLETPSM
+314 
-323 EDAAGEISFLITL
+323 
-336 ELREED
+336 
-342 GKTILTVKPDRDWLS
+342 
-357 AEERQYPVRIDPTPV
+357 
-372 EIQKS
+372 
-377 SFNMIGVEE
+377 
-386 GSPTSQI
+386 
-393 GDNNYP
+393 
-399 YVGFDDGIKSGN
+399 
-411 LAGFG
+411 
-416 TAHQNC
+416 
-422 RTYIKVN
+422 
-429 SNFSQIPKD
+429 
-438 SKIDSATFAVS
+438 
-449 QKTAYSGGASQFGLY
+449 
-464 RVDQSWNTSI
+464 
-474 TWKTKPV
+474 
-481 NLTFQDVQ
+481 
-489 NASTSRNSYI
+489 
-499 NYDVKDLVN
+499 
-508 DWVQGT
+508 
-514 HANNGFALVA
+514 
-524 IAEANNLGASMQCE
+524 
-538 VLNNRASVYGPK
+538 
-550 LSIQWSPAEDPYL
+550 
-563 RDMSLDETTI
+563 
-573 LLRPMTEKNTNGKL
+573 
-587 KFDAVFADGI
+587 
-597 AKSKSTVEY
+597 
-606 YLLPDEENEEH
+606 
-617 HETDAKPLYS
+617 
-627 YPDSTEYN
+627 
-635 KQFPEANKYYS
+635 
-646 KDSNWQSALYSG
+646 
-658 LTKDKLYKIKAK
+658 
-670 ASKEIDGKLETGKE
+670 
-684 VTSDS
+684 
-689 FVIYEVK
+689 
-696 QFDTFPKIAKYYGVP
+696 
-711 LKNIMKDNQVM
+711 
-722 DALVVANNTI
+722 
-732 FIRNPQTN
+732 
-740 VPYSPAP
+740 
-747 LTDQD
+747 
-752 KMRIDGALMGRGL
+752 
-765 HCEFGFEPVNLNT
+765 
-778 GNFYMDQSDATMNE
+778 
-792 LNGEFSITRS
+792 
-802 YNSKG
+802 
-807 TDQHS
+807 
-812 MFGRGWS
+812 
-819 FNYDQSLSQMEDG
+819 
-832 SLLYMRGDGSYLIFD
+832 
-847 KNEDGSY
+847 
-854 TAPDGYVYDL
+854 
-864 KAVSYKDTDHDYIG
+864 
-878 WELTDA
+878 
-884 DQSVWSFDKYGILRY
+884 
-899 VTDVNGFKTVLDY
+899 
-912 DDDYNL
+912 
-918 SKITTPSGKTFGV
+918 
-931 KQDKFGHIKE
+931 
-941 LSLPDGGKVS
+941 
-951 YKYDEQGNLISVTDP
+951 
-966 NGTTKEY
+966 
-973 KYDDDS
+973 
-979 RMTSWKDENGN
+979 
-990 TVVKNTYDKEGRV
+990 
-1003 VEQTDAEK
+1003 
-1011 GTATFKY
+1011 
-1018 GKSSTTTTDNEG
+1018 
-1030 NKTVYHYDDQYRTTS
+1030 
-1045 IEYPDGTTCEKTYNA
+1045 
-1060 ENQLASETTAAGTK
+1060 
-1074 TYTYD
+1074 
-1079 TFGNVATETREDG
+1079 
-1092 KTASYTYNEQN
+1092 
-1103 KLTSATGYN
+1103 
-1112 GATVTYSYD
+1112 
-1121 GNGNMVTSTKPDGTA
+1121 
-1136 ITYTYDDKH
+1136 
-1145 RMVSQTDGRGVTTTY
+1145 
-1160 SYDGPNM
+1160 
-1167 TGYVDGNGAAWGF
+1167 
-1180 TYDAMNRAVTMTD
+1180 
-1193 PLGNVTSNSYDANGN
+1193 
-1208 LTSKTAADG
+1208 
-1217 GVTAYTLDGVGNI
+1217 
-1230 TASTDALGNTTT
+1230 
-1242 YTYDKMYNMTSGT
+1242 
-1255 DPKGNQISY
+1255 
-1264 VYDKNYQQVKATD
+1264 
-1277 AKGNTITYKY
+1277 
-1287 DSMGRVIEESNKDF
+1287 
-1301 GTKLYEY
+1301 
-1308 DKAGNLKKYTDGNG
+1308 
-1322 NATVS
+1322 
-1327 KFDSLGQVLQS
+1327 
-1338 KDAVGNITKY
+1338 
-1348 EYDALGNE
+1348 
-1356 TKITYGDG
+1356 
-1364 SSHSKEYDNCGRLA
+1364 
-1378 KETDELGAV
+1378 
-1387 TTYTYDAA
+1387 
-1395 DNLVS
+1395 
-1400 KSDDSGRT
+1400 
-1408 WTYTY
+1408 
-1413 DNTGNRLSETNPEGG
+1413 
-1428 TTTYTYDKAGNLV
+1428 
-1441 SSTDEEGRTDTYA
+1441 
-1454 YDKAG
+1454 
-1459 NLTTSKDALGYT
+1459 
-1471 VSMKYDLNG
+1471 
-1480 NLVSSTDE
+1480 
-1488 NGNTS
+1488 
-1493 TMTYDGN
+1493 
-1500 GNMTS
+1500 
-1505 VSDAKGN
+1505 
-1512 ITAMKYDSTDNLEQ
+1512 
-1526 TVDALKGKTTYEYD
+1526 
-1540 SQGNSTKMTDALG
+1540 
-1553 NAYSYVYDKEGNNTS
+1553 
-1568 IILPTGDKVL
+1568 
-1578 MEYDAIGQLVK
+1578 
-1589 CTDAQGLVITYQ
+1589 
-1601 YDGAGNLIHSSD
+1601 
-1613 NGGNSMDYTYDGA
+1613 
-1626 GNVLTQ
+1626 
-1632 TDELG
+1632 
-1637 RTATYKYD
+1637 
-1645 QYGRL
+1645 
-1650 LKLTEADGSITSYEY
+1650 
-1665 DVMDR
+1665 
-1670 ITAVTDAEGHKT
+1670 
-1682 TFTYD
+1682 
-1687 KVGNQLSMTEE
+1687 
-1698 EEATYKYAYDK
+1698 
-1709 KDRVISQTNPL
+1709 
-1720 GASSTFKYDGND
+1720 
-1732 NVTESV
+1732 
-1738 DENGTVTKYAY
+1738 
-1749 DKNDN
+1749 
-1754 LVSQTD
+1754 
-1760 GNGNTTTYQYDE
+1760 
-1772 LDRKIGETS
+1772 
-1781 PLKETNEYRYDAIGN
+1781 
-1796 LTKSK
+1796 
-1801 DPMGLITEY
+1801 
-1810 KYDSL
+1810 
-1815 SNMTEQ
+1815 
-1821 ISPKGAVTKYD
+1821 
-1832 YDKHGNVISVTDAKG
+1832 
-1847 NETQYS
+1847 
-1853 VDLNDNV
+1853 
-1860 TKMTQA
+1860 
-1866 NGGEYTYSYDKAG
+1866 
-1879 RLKSM
+1879 
-1884 TSPLGYTKNFS
+1884 
-1895 YDKVDNVV
+1895 
-1903 KESDSLKSTTTY
+1903 
-1915 TYDKLHNM
+1915 
-1923 KSSTNALDGTTS
+1923 
-1935 FSYDKYGNLVK
+1935 K

-2186 RSEKDV
+2186 TSEKDV

-2245 IVYLDGTKISYEY
+2245 IVYPDGTKISYEY

-2520 CYGDEVLIPANQ
+2520 CYGDEVLIPENQ

-2593 IGERVSVDKSEESSY
+2593 IGERISVDKSTESSY

>member
-1 MKRFRKSA
+1 
-9 IALVLALLM
+9 
-18 ALQGTEPIFVQA
+18 
-30 KEAIE
+30 
-35 DVQKNADFS
+35 
-44 RPEALTEE
+44 
-52 EAGITDSTSGEQDK
+52 
-66 SQQSD
+66 
-71 ADVQNETTPS
+71 
-81 EDTETQ
+81 
-87 EEQTTPA
+87 
-94 EETEENPQEKE
+94 
-105 VELKEPQDYY
+105 
-115 PIPEEPEGELIDYD
+115 
-129 AISKTYKTG
+129 
-138 DKQYTTVYGG
+138 
-148 YVGTY
+148 
-153 KNEDGDTELVDNTL
+153 
-167 VKPEE
+167 
-172 ADTPASEEAQ
+172 
-182 EASSVVATE
+182 
-191 EKEEKTEVYQN
+191 
-202 KANDYAILL
+202 
-211 PEQMSEENGVTIENG
+211 
-226 KTRIGI
+226 
-232 IPVDGDYTHSVIK
+232 
-245 DNAILY
+245 
-251 NEVYEGADV
+251 
-260 QYTVLDSSIKE
+260 
-271 DIVLQQP
+271 
-278 TDREVYEYE
+278 
-287 LQIPGYQAEVK
+287 
-298 DNQVYIYPE
+298 
-307 GKTIKDA
+307 
-314 KYLLETPSM
+314 
-323 EDAAGEISFLITL
+323 
-336 ELREED
+336 
-342 GKTILTVKPDRDWLS
+342 
-357 AEERQYPVRIDPTPV
+357 
-372 EIQKS
+372 
-377 SFNMIGVEE
+377 
-386 GSPTSQI
+386 
-393 GDNNYP
+393 
-399 YVGFDDGIKSGN
+399 
-411 LAGFG
+411 
-416 TAHQNC
+416 
-422 RTYIKVN
+422 
-429 SNFSQIPKD
+429 
-438 SKIDSATFAVS
+438 
-449 QKTAYSGGASQFGLY
+449 
-464 RVDQSWNTSI
+464 
-474 TWKTKPV
+474 
-481 NLTFQDVQ
+481 
-489 NASTSRNSYI
+489 
-499 NYDVKDLVN
+499 
-508 DWVQGT
+508 
-514 HANNGFALVA
+514 
-524 IAEANNLGASMQCE
+524 
-538 VLNNRASVYGPK
+538 
-550 LSIQWSPAEDPYL
+550 
-563 RDMSLDETTI
+563 
-573 LLRPMTEKNTNGKL
+573 
-587 KFDAVFADGI
+587 
-597 AKSKSTVEY
+597 
-606 YLLPDEENEEH
+606 
-617 HETDAKPLYS
+617 
-627 YPDSTEYN
+627 
-635 KQFPEANKYYS
+635 
-646 KDSNWQSALYSG
+646 
-658 LTKDKLYKIKAK
+658 
-670 ASKEIDGKLETGKE
+670 
-684 VTSDS
+684 
-689 FVIYEVK
+689 
-696 QFDTFPKIAKYYGVP
+696 
-711 LKNIMKDNQVM
+711 
-722 DALVVANNTI
+722 
-732 FIRNPQTN
+732 
-740 VPYSPAP
+740 
-747 LTDQD
+747 
-752 KMRIDGALMGRGL
+752 
-765 HCEFGFEPVNLNT
+765 
-778 GNFYMDQSDATMNE
+778 
-792 LNGEFSITRS
+792 
-802 YNSKG
+802 
-807 TDQHS
+807 
-812 MFGRGWS
+812 
-819 FNYDQSLSQMEDG
+819 
-832 SLLYMRGDGSYLIFD
+832 
-847 KNEDGSY
+847 
-854 TAPDGYVYDL
+854 
-864 KAVSYKDTDHDYIG
+864 
-878 WELTDA
+878 
-884 DQSVWSFDKYGILRY
+884 
-899 VTDVNGFKTVLDY
+899 
-912 DDDYNL
+912 
-918 SKITTPSGKTFGV
+918 
-931 KQDKFGHIKE
+931 
-941 LSLPDGGKVS
+941 
-951 YKYDEQGNLISVTDP
+951 
-966 NGTTKEY
+966 
-973 KYDDDS
+973 
-979 RMTSWKDENGN
+979 
-990 TVVKNTYDKEGRV
+990 
-1003 VEQTDAEK
+1003 
-1011 GTATFKY
+1011 
-1018 GKSSTTTTDNEG
+1018 
-1030 NKTVYHYDDQYRTTS
+1030 
-1045 IEYPDGTTCEKTYNA
+1045 
-1060 ENQLASETTAAGTK
+1060 
-1074 TYTYD
+1074 
-1079 TFGNVATETREDG
+1079 
-1092 KTASYTYNEQN
+1092 
-1103 KLTSATGYN
+1103 
-1112 GATVTYSYD
+1112 
-1121 GNGNMVTSTKPDGTA
+1121 
-1136 ITYTYDDKH
+1136 
-1145 RMVSQTDGRGVTTTY
+1145 
-1160 SYDGPNM
+1160 
-1167 TGYVDGNGAAWGF
+1167 
-1180 TYDAMNRAVTMTD
+1180 
-1193 PLGNVTSNSYDANGN
+1193 
-1208 LTSKTAADG
+1208 
-1217 GVTAYTLDGVGNI
+1217 
-1230 TASTDALGNTTT
+1230 
-1242 YTYDKMYNMTSGT
+1242 
-1255 DPKGNQISY
+1255 
-1264 VYDKNYQQVKATD
+1264 
-1277 AKGNTITYKY
+1277 
-1287 DSMGRVIEESNKDF
+1287 
-1301 GTKLYEY
+1301 
-1308 DKAGNLKKYTDGNG
+1308 
-1322 NATVS
+1322 
-1327 KFDSLGQVLQS
+1327 
-1338 KDAVGNITKY
+1338 
-1348 EYDALGNE
+1348 
-1356 TKITYGDG
+1356 
-1364 SSHSKEYDNCGRLA
+1364 
-1378 KETDELGAV
+1378 
-1387 TTYTYDAA
+1387 
-1395 DNLVS
+1395 
-1400 KSDDSGRT
+1400 
-1408 WTYTY
+1408 
-1413 DNTGNRLSETNPEGG
+1413 
-1428 TTTYTYDKAGNLV
+1428 
-1441 SSTDEEGRTDTYA
+1441 
-1454 YDKAG
+1454 
-1459 NLTTSKDALGYT
+1459 
-1471 VSMKYDLNG
+1471 
-1480 NLVSSTDE
+1480 
-1488 NGNTS
+1488 
-1493 TMTYDGN
+1493 
-1500 GNMTS
+1500 
-1505 VSDAKGN
+1505 
-1512 ITAMKYDSTDNLEQ
+1512 
-1526 TVDALKGKTTYEYD
+1526 
-1540 SQGNSTKMTDALG
+1540 
-1553 NAYSYVYDKEGNNTS
+1553 
-1568 IILPTGDKVL
+1568 
-1578 MEYDAIGQLVK
+1578 
-1589 CTDAQGLVITYQ
+1589 
-1601 YDGAGNLIHSSD
+1601 
-1613 NGGNSMDYTYDGA
+1613 
-1626 GNVLTQ
+1626 
-1632 TDELG
+1632 
-1637 RTATYKYD
+1637 
-1645 QYGRL
+1645 
-1650 LKLTEADGSITSYEY
+1650 
-1665 DVMDR
+1665 
-1670 ITAVTDAEGHKT
+1670 
-1682 TFTYD
+1682 
-1687 KVGNQLSMTEE
+1687 
-1698 EEATYKYAYDK
+1698 
-1709 KDRVISQTNPL
+1709 
-1720 GASSTFKYDGND
+1720 
-1732 NVTESV
+1732 
-1738 DENGTVTKYAY
+1738 
-1749 DKNDN
+1749 
-1754 LVSQTD
+1754 
-1760 GNGNTTTYQYDE
+1760 
-1772 LDRKIGETS
+1772 
-1781 PLKETNEYRYDAIGN
+1781 
-1796 LTKSK
+1796 
-1801 DPMGLITEY
+1801 
-1810 KYDSL
+1810 
-1815 SNMTEQ
+1815 
-1821 ISPKGAVTKYD
+1821 
-1832 YDKHGNVISVTDAKG
+1832 
-1847 NETQYS
+1847 
-1853 VDLNDNV
+1853 
-1860 TKMTQA
+1860 MTQA

-2172 NDLLEKSYQDAKGE
+2172 NDLLEKTYQDAKGE
-2186 RSEKDV
+2186 TSEKDV

-2245 IVYLDGTKISYEY
+2245 IVYPDGTKISYEY

-2593 IGERVSVDKSEESSY
+2593 IGERVSVDKSKESSY

>member
-1 MKRFRKSA
+1 
-9 IALVLALLM
+9 
-18 ALQGTEPIFVQA
+18 
-30 KEAIE
+30 
-35 DVQKNADFS
+35 
-44 RPEALTEE
+44 
-52 EAGITDSTSGEQDK
+52 
-66 SQQSD
+66 
-71 ADVQNETTPS
+71 
-81 EDTETQ
+81 
-87 EEQTTPA
+87 
-94 EETEENPQEKE
+94 
-105 VELKEPQDYY
+105 
-115 PIPEEPEGELIDYD
+115 
-129 AISKTYKTG
+129 
-138 DKQYTTVYGG
+138 
-148 YVGTY
+148 
-153 KNEDGDTELVDNTL
+153 
-167 VKPEE
+167 
-172 ADTPASEEAQ
+172 
-182 EASSVVATE
+182 
-191 EKEEKTEVYQN
+191 
-202 KANDYAILL
+202 
-211 PEQMSEENGVTIENG
+211 
-226 KTRIGI
+226 
-232 IPVDGDYTHSVIK
+232 
-245 DNAILY
+245 
-251 NEVYEGADV
+251 
-260 QYTVLDSSIKE
+260 
-271 DIVLQQP
+271 
-278 TDREVYEYE
+278 
-287 LQIPGYQAEVK
+287 
-298 DNQVYIYPE
+298 
-307 GKTIKDA
+307 
-314 KYLLETPSM
+314 
-323 EDAAGEISFLITL
+323 
-336 ELREED
+336 
-342 GKTILTVKPDRDWLS
+342 
-357 AEERQYPVRIDPTPV
+357 
-372 EIQKS
+372 
-377 SFNMIGVEE
+377 
-386 GSPTSQI
+386 
-393 GDNNYP
+393 
-399 YVGFDDGIKSGN
+399 
-411 LAGFG
+411 
-416 TAHQNC
+416 
-422 RTYIKVN
+422 
-429 SNFSQIPKD
+429 
-438 SKIDSATFAVS
+438 
-449 QKTAYSGGASQFGLY
+449 
-464 RVDQSWNTSI
+464 
-474 TWKTKPV
+474 
-481 NLTFQDVQ
+481 
-489 NASTSRNSYI
+489 
-499 NYDVKDLVN
+499 
-508 DWVQGT
+508 
-514 HANNGFALVA
+514 
-524 IAEANNLGASMQCE
+524 
-538 VLNNRASVYGPK
+538 
-550 LSIQWSPAEDPYL
+550 
-563 RDMSLDETTI
+563 
-573 LLRPMTEKNTNGKL
+573 
-587 KFDAVFADGI
+587 
-597 AKSKSTVEY
+597 
-606 YLLPDEENEEH
+606 
-617 HETDAKPLYS
+617 
-627 YPDSTEYN
+627 
-635 KQFPEANKYYS
+635 
-646 KDSNWQSALYSG
+646 
-658 LTKDKLYKIKAK
+658 
-670 ASKEIDGKLETGKE
+670 
-684 VTSDS
+684 
-689 FVIYEVK
+689 
-696 QFDTFPKIAKYYGVP
+696 
-711 LKNIMKDNQVM
+711 
-722 DALVVANNTI
+722 
-732 FIRNPQTN
+732 
-740 VPYSPAP
+740 
-747 LTDQD
+747 
-752 KMRIDGALMGRGL
+752 
-765 HCEFGFEPVNLNT
+765 
-778 GNFYMDQSDATMNE
+778 
-792 LNGEFSITRS
+792 
-802 YNSKG
+802 
-807 TDQHS
+807 
-812 MFGRGWS
+812 
-819 FNYDQSLSQMEDG
+819 
-832 SLLYMRGDGSYLIFD
+832 
-847 KNEDGSY
+847 
-854 TAPDGYVYDL
+854 
-864 KAVSYKDTDHDYIG
+864 
-878 WELTDA
+878 
-884 DQSVWSFDKYGILRY
+884 
-899 VTDVNGFKTVLDY
+899 
-912 DDDYNL
+912 
-918 SKITTPSGKTFGV
+918 
-931 KQDKFGHIKE
+931 
-941 LSLPDGGKVS
+941 
-951 YKYDEQGNLISVTDP
+951 
-966 NGTTKEY
+966 
-973 KYDDDS
+973 
-979 RMTSWKDENGN
+979 
-990 TVVKNTYDKEGRV
+990 
-1003 VEQTDAEK
+1003 
-1011 GTATFKY
+1011 
-1018 GKSSTTTTDNEG
+1018 
-1030 NKTVYHYDDQYRTTS
+1030 
-1045 IEYPDGTTCEKTYNA
+1045 
-1060 ENQLASETTAAGTK
+1060 
-1074 TYTYD
+1074 
-1079 TFGNVATETREDG
+1079 
-1092 KTASYTYNEQN
+1092 
-1103 KLTSATGYN
+1103 
-1112 GATVTYSYD
+1112 
-1121 GNGNMVTSTKPDGTA
+1121 
-1136 ITYTYDDKH
+1136 
-1145 RMVSQTDGRGVTTTY
+1145 
-1160 SYDGPNM
+1160 
-1167 TGYVDGNGAAWGF
+1167 
-1180 TYDAMNRAVTMTD
+1180 
-1193 PLGNVTSNSYDANGN
+1193 
-1208 LTSKTAADG
+1208 
-1217 GVTAYTLDGVGNI
+1217 
-1230 TASTDALGNTTT
+1230 
-1242 YTYDKMYNMTSGT
+1242 
-1255 DPKGNQISY
+1255 
-1264 VYDKNYQQVKATD
+1264 
-1277 AKGNTITYKY
+1277 
-1287 DSMGRVIEESNKDF
+1287 
-1301 GTKLYEY
+1301 
-1308 DKAGNLKKYTDGNG
+1308 
-1322 NATVS
+1322 
-1327 KFDSLGQVLQS
+1327 
-1338 KDAVGNITKY
+1338 
-1348 EYDALGNE
+1348 
-1356 TKITYGDG
+1356 
-1364 SSHSKEYDNCGRLA
+1364 
-1378 KETDELGAV
+1378 
-1387 TTYTYDAA
+1387 
-1395 DNLVS
+1395 
-1400 KSDDSGRT
+1400 
-1408 WTYTY
+1408 
-1413 DNTGNRLSETNPEGG
+1413 
-1428 TTTYTYDKAGNLV
+1428 
-1441 SSTDEEGRTDTYA
+1441 
-1454 YDKAG
+1454 
-1459 NLTTSKDALGYT
+1459 
-1471 VSMKYDLNG
+1471 
-1480 NLVSSTDE
+1480 
-1488 NGNTS
+1488 
-1493 TMTYDGN
+1493 
-1500 GNMTS
+1500 
-1505 VSDAKGN
+1505 
-1512 ITAMKYDSTDNLEQ
+1512 
-1526 TVDALKGKTTYEYD
+1526 
-1540 SQGNSTKMTDALG
+1540 
-1553 NAYSYVYDKEGNNTS
+1553 
-1568 IILPTGDKVL
+1568 
-1578 MEYDAIGQLVK
+1578 
-1589 CTDAQGLVITYQ
+1589 
-1601 YDGAGNLIHSSD
+1601 
-1613 NGGNSMDYTYDGA
+1613 
-1626 GNVLTQ
+1626 
-1632 TDELG
+1632 
-1637 RTATYKYD
+1637 
-1645 QYGRL
+1645 
-1650 LKLTEADGSITSYEY
+1650 
-1665 DVMDR
+1665 
-1670 ITAVTDAEGHKT
+1670 
-1682 TFTYD
+1682 
-1687 KVGNQLSMTEE
+1687 
-1698 EEATYKYAYDK
+1698 
-1709 KDRVISQTNPL
+1709 
-1720 GASSTFKYDGND
+1720 
-1732 NVTESV
+1732 
-1738 DENGTVTKYAY
+1738 
-1749 DKNDN
+1749 
-1754 LVSQTD
+1754 
-1760 GNGNTTTYQYDE
+1760 
-1772 LDRKIGETS
+1772 
-1781 PLKETNEYRYDAIGN
+1781 
-1796 LTKSK
+1796 
-1801 DPMGLITEY
+1801 
-1810 KYDSL
+1810 
-1815 SNMTEQ
+1815 
-1821 ISPKGAVTKYD
+1821 
-1832 YDKHGNVISVTDAKG
+1832 
-1847 NETQYS
+1847 
-1853 VDLNDNV
+1853 
-1860 TKMTQA
+1860 
-1866 NGGEYTYSYDKAG
+1866 
-1879 RLKSM
+1879 
-1884 TSPLGYTKNFS
+1884 
-1895 YDKVDNVV
+1895 
-1903 KESDSLKSTTTY
+1903 
-1915 TYDKLHNM
+1915 
-1923 KSSTNALDGTTS
+1923 
-1935 FSYDKYGNLVK
+1935 
-1946 ETDPLGRSNTYSYD
+1946 
-1960 LAGQMTSAADPLG
+1960 
-1973 KITAYT
+1973 
-1979 YDPAGNITEITKPGG
+1979 
-1994 RKTSYGYDKNYNVT
+1994 
-2008 SVTDPM
+2008 M

-2186 RSEKDV
+2186 TSEKDV

-2245 IVYLDGTKISYEY
+2245 IVYPDGTKVSYEY
-2258 DLNDNLVKLTDRNRK
+2258 DLNDNLVKLTDRNGK

-2520 CYGDEVLIPANQ
+2520 CYGDEVLIPENQ

>member
-1 MKRFRKSA
+1 
-9 IALVLALLM
+9 
-18 ALQGTEPIFVQA
+18 
-30 KEAIE
+30 
-35 DVQKNADFS
+35 
-44 RPEALTEE
+44 
-52 EAGITDSTSGEQDK
+52 
-66 SQQSD
+66 
-71 ADVQNETTPS
+71 
-81 EDTETQ
+81 
-87 EEQTTPA
+87 
-94 EETEENPQEKE
+94 
-105 VELKEPQDYY
+105 
-115 PIPEEPEGELIDYD
+115 
-129 AISKTYKTG
+129 
-138 DKQYTTVYGG
+138 
-148 YVGTY
+148 
-153 KNEDGDTELVDNTL
+153 
-167 VKPEE
+167 
-172 ADTPASEEAQ
+172 
-182 EASSVVATE
+182 
-191 EKEEKTEVYQN
+191 
-202 KANDYAILL
+202 
-211 PEQMSEENGVTIENG
+211 
-226 KTRIGI
+226 
-232 IPVDGDYTHSVIK
+232 
-245 DNAILY
+245 
-251 NEVYEGADV
+251 
-260 QYTVLDSSIKE
+260 
-271 DIVLQQP
+271 
-278 TDREVYEYE
+278 
-287 LQIPGYQAEVK
+287 
-298 DNQVYIYPE
+298 
-307 GKTIKDA
+307 
-314 KYLLETPSM
+314 
-323 EDAAGEISFLITL
+323 
-336 ELREED
+336 
-342 GKTILTVKPDRDWLS
+342 
-357 AEERQYPVRIDPTPV
+357 
-372 EIQKS
+372 
-377 SFNMIGVEE
+377 
-386 GSPTSQI
+386 
-393 GDNNYP
+393 
-399 YVGFDDGIKSGN
+399 
-411 LAGFG
+411 
-416 TAHQNC
+416 
-422 RTYIKVN
+422 
-429 SNFSQIPKD
+429 
-438 SKIDSATFAVS
+438 
-449 QKTAYSGGASQFGLY
+449 
-464 RVDQSWNTSI
+464 
-474 TWKTKPV
+474 
-481 NLTFQDVQ
+481 
-489 NASTSRNSYI
+489 
-499 NYDVKDLVN
+499 
-508 DWVQGT
+508 
-514 HANNGFALVA
+514 
-524 IAEANNLGASMQCE
+524 
-538 VLNNRASVYGPK
+538 
-550 LSIQWSPAEDPYL
+550 
-563 RDMSLDETTI
+563 
-573 LLRPMTEKNTNGKL
+573 
-587 KFDAVFADGI
+587 
-597 AKSKSTVEY
+597 
-606 YLLPDEENEEH
+606 
-617 HETDAKPLYS
+617 
-627 YPDSTEYN
+627 
-635 KQFPEANKYYS
+635 
-646 KDSNWQSALYSG
+646 
-658 LTKDKLYKIKAK
+658 
-670 ASKEIDGKLETGKE
+670 
-684 VTSDS
+684 
-689 FVIYEVK
+689 
-696 QFDTFPKIAKYYGVP
+696 
-711 LKNIMKDNQVM
+711 
-722 DALVVANNTI
+722 
-732 FIRNPQTN
+732 
-740 VPYSPAP
+740 
-747 LTDQD
+747 
-752 KMRIDGALMGRGL
+752 
-765 HCEFGFEPVNLNT
+765 
-778 GNFYMDQSDATMNE
+778 
-792 LNGEFSITRS
+792 
-802 YNSKG
+802 
-807 TDQHS
+807 
-812 MFGRGWS
+812 
-819 FNYDQSLSQMEDG
+819 
-832 SLLYMRGDGSYLIFD
+832 
-847 KNEDGSY
+847 
-854 TAPDGYVYDL
+854 
-864 KAVSYKDTDHDYIG
+864 
-878 WELTDA
+878 
-884 DQSVWSFDKYGILRY
+884 
-899 VTDVNGFKTVLDY
+899 
-912 DDDYNL
+912 
-918 SKITTPSGKTFGV
+918 
-931 KQDKFGHIKE
+931 
-941 LSLPDGGKVS
+941 
-951 YKYDEQGNLISVTDP
+951 
-966 NGTTKEY
+966 
-973 KYDDDS
+973 
-979 RMTSWKDENGN
+979 
-990 TVVKNTYDKEGRV
+990 
-1003 VEQTDAEK
+1003 
-1011 GTATFKY
+1011 
-1018 GKSSTTTTDNEG
+1018 
-1030 NKTVYHYDDQYRTTS
+1030 
-1045 IEYPDGTTCEKTYNA
+1045 
-1060 ENQLASETTAAGTK
+1060 
-1074 TYTYD
+1074 
-1079 TFGNVATETREDG
+1079 
-1092 KTASYTYNEQN
+1092 
-1103 KLTSATGYN
+1103 
-1112 GATVTYSYD
+1112 
-1121 GNGNMVTSTKPDGTA
+1121 
-1136 ITYTYDDKH
+1136 
-1145 RMVSQTDGRGVTTTY
+1145 
-1160 SYDGPNM
+1160 
-1167 TGYVDGNGAAWGF
+1167 
-1180 TYDAMNRAVTMTD
+1180 
-1193 PLGNVTSNSYDANGN
+1193 
-1208 LTSKTAADG
+1208 
-1217 GVTAYTLDGVGNI
+1217 
-1230 TASTDALGNTTT
+1230 
-1242 YTYDKMYNMTSGT
+1242 
-1255 DPKGNQISY
+1255 
-1264 VYDKNYQQVKATD
+1264 
-1277 AKGNTITYKY
+1277 
-1287 DSMGRVIEESNKDF
+1287 
-1301 GTKLYEY
+1301 
-1308 DKAGNLKKYTDGNG
+1308 
-1322 NATVS
+1322 
-1327 KFDSLGQVLQS
+1327 
-1338 KDAVGNITKY
+1338 
-1348 EYDALGNE
+1348 
-1356 TKITYGDG
+1356 
-1364 SSHSKEYDNCGRLA
+1364 
-1378 KETDELGAV
+1378 
-1387 TTYTYDAA
+1387 
-1395 DNLVS
+1395 
-1400 KSDDSGRT
+1400 
-1408 WTYTY
+1408 
-1413 DNTGNRLSETNPEGG
+1413 
-1428 TTTYTYDKAGNLV
+1428 
-1441 SSTDEEGRTDTYA
+1441 
-1454 YDKAG
+1454 
-1459 NLTTSKDALGYT
+1459 
-1471 VSMKYDLNG
+1471 
-1480 NLVSSTDE
+1480 
-1488 NGNTS
+1488 
-1493 TMTYDGN
+1493 
-1500 GNMTS
+1500 
-1505 VSDAKGN
+1505 
-1512 ITAMKYDSTDNLEQ
+1512 
-1526 TVDALKGKTTYEYD
+1526 
-1540 SQGNSTKMTDALG
+1540 
-1553 NAYSYVYDKEGNNTS
+1553 
-1568 IILPTGDKVL
+1568 
-1578 MEYDAIGQLVK
+1578 
-1589 CTDAQGLVITYQ
+1589 
-1601 YDGAGNLIHSSD
+1601 
-1613 NGGNSMDYTYDGA
+1613 
-1626 GNVLTQ
+1626 
-1632 TDELG
+1632 
-1637 RTATYKYD
+1637 
-1645 QYGRL
+1645 
-1650 LKLTEADGSITSYEY
+1650 
-1665 DVMDR
+1665 
-1670 ITAVTDAEGHKT
+1670 
-1682 TFTYD
+1682 
-1687 KVGNQLSMTEE
+1687 
-1698 EEATYKYAYDK
+1698 
-1709 KDRVISQTNPL
+1709 
-1720 GASSTFKYDGND
+1720 
-1732 NVTESV
+1732 
-1738 DENGTVTKYAY
+1738 
-1749 DKNDN
+1749 
-1754 LVSQTD
+1754 
-1760 GNGNTTTYQYDE
+1760 
-1772 LDRKIGETS
+1772 
-1781 PLKETNEYRYDAIGN
+1781 
-1796 LTKSK
+1796 
-1801 DPMGLITEY
+1801 
-1810 KYDSL
+1810 
-1815 SNMTEQ
+1815 
-1821 ISPKGAVTKYD
+1821 
-1832 YDKHGNVISVTDAKG
+1832 
-1847 NETQYS
+1847 
-1853 VDLNDNV
+1853 
-1860 TKMTQA
+1860 MTQA

-1915 TYDKLHNM
+1915 TYDKLHKM

-2107 NMDNLVTFTNAAN
+2107 NMDNLLTFTNAAN

-2186 RSEKDV
+2186 TSEKDV

-2245 IVYLDGTKISYEY
+2245 IVYPDGTKISYEY